1 MTAVPGRA
9 DTQQD
14 ADAQG
19 VRMRGTV
26 RTRGT
31 VPAPGMVPAPGE
43 DGQPARARA
52 GGRLRAAM
60 AGAGAAAPVVAV
72 AILGAAIL
80 GVAGITPAG
89 HDAGRLAFR
98 LAAAI
103 RVLPRH
109 SAAAARGRPFRG
121 TPAVGALFTT
131 SGGHLAD
138 HFCTASVVHSR
149 GGDLLLTA
157 AHCLTGKPIG
167 RDGIVFVPAFHDGV
181 SPYGAWQVTAVFV
194 DSAWSSRH
202 DPDDDVAFLRA
213 GRPGSQIEQ
222 ATGAERLGVGLPPQQ
237 VRVLGYPDAAA
248 RPIACQAPA
257 RGFGAG
263 QMVFDCDGYAD
274 GTSGG
279 PFLAQVSKATGRGT
293 VIGVIGGY
301 QQGGDTPDVSYS
313 IRFLA
318 NVAALYKT
326 ASRG

>member
-1 MTAVPGRA
+1 MRRGCE
-9 DTQQD
+9 
-14 ADAQG
+14 
-19 VRMRGTV
+19 MRGTV
-26 RTRGT
+26 RTL
-31 VPAPGMVPAPGE
+31 
-43 DGQPARARA
+43 
-52 GGRLRAAM
+52 GRLRAAI
-60 AGAGAAAPVVAV
+60 AGAGAAPVIAV
-72 AILGAAIL
+72 AILG
-80 GVAGITPAG
+80 VAVITPAG

-98 LAAAI
+98 LASAI
-103 RVLPRH
+103 RILPRQ
-109 SAAAARGRPFRG
+109 SAAAARGRPFSG

-167 RDGIVFVPAFHDGV
+167 RGGIVFVPAYHDGQ
-181 SPYGAWQVTAVFV
+181 SPYGAWRITAVFV

-237 VRVLGYPDAAA
+237 VRVIGYPDAAA
-248 RPIACQAPA
+248 RPITCRAPA
-257 RGFGAG
+257 RGFGPR
-263 QMVFDCDGYAD
+263 QLVFDCDGYAD

-279 PFLAQVSKATGRGT
+279 PFLAHVSKATGRGT

-318 NVAALYKT
+318 NVAALYET

>member
-1 MTAVPGRA
+1 MVPAHGAVPAHGPA
-9 DTQQD
+9 
-14 ADAQG
+14 
-19 VRMRGTV
+19 
-26 RTRGT
+26 RTR
-31 VPAPGMVPAPGE
+31 GMVPAPGE
-43 DGQPARARA
+43 DGQPARARLR
-52 GGRLRAAM
+52 GRLREAVVR
-60 AGAGAAAPVVAV
+60 AGAAAPVIAV
-72 AILGAAIL
+72 AILG
-80 GVAGITPAG
+80 VAVITPAG
-89 HDAGRLAFR
+89 HGADRLAFR

-103 RVLPRH
+103 RILPRH
-109 SAAAARGRPFRG
+109 AAAAARGRPFRG

-131 SGGHLAD
+131 SGGRLAD

-149 GGDLLLTA
+149 SGDLLLTA

-167 RDGIVFVPAFHDGV
+167 RGGIVFVPAFHDGQA
-181 SPYGAWQVTAVFV
+181 PYGAWRITAVFV

-202 DPDDDVAFLRA
+202 DPDDDVAFLQA

-222 ATGAERLGVGLPPQQ
+222 ATGAERLGIGLPPQQ
-237 VRVLGYPDAAA
+237 VRVIGYPDGAA
-248 RPIACQAPA
+248 RPITCQAPA
-257 RGFGAG
+257 RGFGAR
-263 QMVFDCDGYAD
+263 QLVFDCDGYAD

-279 PFLAQVSKATGRGT
+279 PFLAHVSKATGRGT